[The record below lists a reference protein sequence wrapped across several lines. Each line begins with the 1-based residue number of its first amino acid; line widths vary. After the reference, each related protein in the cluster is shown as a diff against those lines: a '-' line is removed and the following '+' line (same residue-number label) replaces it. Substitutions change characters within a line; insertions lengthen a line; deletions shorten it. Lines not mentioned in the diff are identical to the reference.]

1 MFVGHLGAGLVVK
14 RIEPRLNLG
23 VLFFAA
29 LFADFLLWALVLAG
43 IESVRAPVS
52 AGAARFFTFDFP
64 YSHGLVSNVIWAALA
79 GAIGWFLAGPGA
91 PYRARVAWALA
102 LAVGSHF
109 VLDFI
114 VHIPDLP
121 VGGDASP
128 KLGLGLWRHM
138 PAALLCELALAAVAL
153 IVYLRS
159 ARLAR
164 SRWLLACGTVVVAA
178 ILTSL
183 GPYLPGPPP
192 EAPMLAS
199 SSLATLVVIVG
210 LGFAVEGRIGFGAG
224 AQGMSAM
231 PR

>member
-43 IESVRAPVS
+43 IESVGVPVS

-64 YSHGLVSNVIWAALA
+64 YSHGLVSSVIWTALA
-79 GAIGWFLAGPGA
+79 GAIGWFLAAPGA
-91 PYRARVAWALA
+91 PYRARVARALV

-121 VGGDASP
+121 VSGDASP

-138 PAALLCELALAAVAL
+138 PAALICELALAAVAL
-153 IVYLRS
+153 ILYLRS
-159 ARLAR
+159 ARLTR
-164 SRWLLACGTVVVAA
+164 TRWLLACGTVVVAA
-178 ILTSL
+178 ILTTV
-183 GPYLPGPPP
+183 GPYLSGPPP
-192 EAPMLAS
+192 AAPTLAF
-199 SSLATLVVIVG
+199 SSLATLIVIVG
-210 LGFAVEGRIGFGAG
+210 LGFTVEGRIGFGAG
-224 AQGMSAM
+224 AQRMSAV